1 MKKIVSALPSRTHIL
16 VIFFVFQCFFYAFM
30 YFART
35 IVPFHT
41 QHYRD
46 YHNKYFQTTQR
57 DSVPEDFIHN
67 LVVYDA
73 QWYLQLG
80 SNGYATPSQKELK
93 TPAESPAV
101 LSYVYFPLYPL
112 ILAIGNTVFGNVE
125 LTAFLF
131 SLLLQLGNATLL
143 YTLVKKVMTSETAA
157 KTVILIFTF
166 PFGIFFRSYYT
177 ENLFLFLL
185 LTFSYLLMTKRYSIA
200 AIPLGLLLVTR
211 GAGMLLLPL
220 YGYILLRTVRTTQR
234 QIPHAL
240 AALCVACI
248 PLLGWI
254 AFCWYQTG
262 DPFIFFT
269 IKQYWLY
276 TKFPLLRILYS
287 FSVFPWLPFHDFHAS
302 KIDIIMIMS
311 TGILLFKSKK
321 ILPSVLWWIALCLWI
336 TPLLTHDTM
345 SYSRYQIV
353 NYPLFLYLADQVK
366 GKNYWIFVILCAL
379 SLLCVSVLFLNF
391 YWIG

>member
-1 MKKIVSALPSRTHIL
+1 MKKIVFIRPSLANIL
-16 VIFFVFQCFFYAFM
+16 LIFFVLLCFFYAFM

-35 IVPFHT
+35 AVPFHS

-57 DSVPEDFIHN
+57 QSVPENFIHN
-67 LVVYDA
+67 LVIYDA
-73 QWYLQLG
+73 QWYMQLA
-80 SNGYATPSQKELK
+80 SNGYASPSPQELK
-93 TPAESPAV
+93 NPAQNPAV
-101 LSYVYFPLYPL
+101 LGYVYFPLYPFVV
-112 ILAIGNTVFGNVE
+112 AVGNTLVGNVE
-125 LTAFLF
+125 VTAFFISLF
-131 SLLLQLGNATLL
+131 LQGGNAALL
-143 YTLVKKVMTSETAA
+143 YVLVKKITTAETAA
-157 KTVILIFTF
+157 KTVLLLFAF
-166 PFGIFFRSYYT
+166 PFSIFFRSYYT

-185 LTFSYLLMTKRYSIA
+185 LLFSFAMMTKRYMA
-200 AIPLGLLLVTR
+200 AALPLGLLLVTR

-220 YGYILLRTVRTTQR
+220 YAYFLLHAIRHKNLRTL
-234 QIPHAL
+234 HAI
-240 AALCVACI
+240 AALCLACI
-248 PLLGWI
+248 PLIGWTI
-254 AFCWYQTG
+254 FCWYQTG

-269 IKQYWLY
+269 VKQYWLQTRFPILRTLY
-276 TKFPLLRILYS
+276 T
-287 FSVFPWLPFHDFHAS
+287 FSIFPWLPFHDFHAS

-366 GKNYWIFVILCAL
+366 GKQYWIFVILSAL